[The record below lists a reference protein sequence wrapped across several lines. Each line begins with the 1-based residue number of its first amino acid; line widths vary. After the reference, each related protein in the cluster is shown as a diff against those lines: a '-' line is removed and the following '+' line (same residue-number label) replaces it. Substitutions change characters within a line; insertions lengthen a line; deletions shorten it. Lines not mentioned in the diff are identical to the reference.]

1 MQTEIQGGTNSMENV
16 IFLNPKN
23 KDKLIESASLELSQY
38 LINQADKGVPLEALI
53 GLLDVY
59 KTNITLELLTFEDK

>member
-1 MQTEIQGGTNSMENV
+1 MQTEIQGGINSMENV

-38 LINQADKGVPLEALI
+38 LVNQADKGVPLEALI
-53 GLLDVY
+53 GLLEIY
-59 KTNITLELLTFEDK
+59 KHNMTIEHANIEDI